1 MDGKRR
7 LLFVSMDVE
16 ELYQVKEPMPLGTTE
31 DYAYL
36 VGNVFDNPELSQAH
50 KETDPGA
57 AQPTLMPA
65 T

>member
-1 MDGKRR
+1 
-7 LLFVSMDVE
+7 
-16 ELYQVKEPMPLGTTE
+16 MPLGITE